1 MLLDDIFNFSS
12 IINTLNP
19 SLLIVVIKNAS
30 LDILYVVAA
39 LLSVSIVGTTITTT
53 ISQFSSIDVV
63 KSAYA
68 FPCKG
73 GIGEEYCSGYH
84 AGAIQADKDDK
95 ATRNLD
101 VFQHRCTSTIQ
112 QYCQGFVNG
121 YNDEAGF
128 LK

>member
-1 MLLDDIFNFSS
+1 M
-12 IINTLNP
+12 
-19 SLLIVVIKNAS
+19 IKNTGLS
-30 LDILYVVAA
+30 ISSVVAA
-39 LLSVSIVGTTITTT
+39 LLALSIVGVTTTTI

-73 GIGEEYCSGYH
+73 GVGEEYCSGYH
-84 AGAIQADKDDK
+84 AGAVQADKDDN
-95 ATRNLD
+95 ANRDLD
-101 VFQHRCTSTIQ
+101 VSQHRCTSTIQ

-121 YNDEAGF
+121 YNDEVGF

>member
-1 MLLDDIFNFSS
+1 
-12 IINTLNP
+12 
-19 SLLIVVIKNAS
+19 VIKNTGLS
-30 LDILYVVAA
+30 ISSVVAA
-39 LLSVSIVGTTITTT
+39 LLALSIVGVTTTTI

-73 GIGEEYCSGYH
+73 GVGEEYCSGYH
-84 AGAIQADKDDK
+84 AGAVQADKDDN
-95 ATRNLD
+95 ANRDLD
-101 VFQHRCTSTIQ
+101 VSQHRCTSTIQ

-121 YNDEAGF
+121 YNDEVGF

>member
-1 MLLDDIFNFSS
+1 MVRNSGLSISS
-12 IINTLNP
+12 
-19 SLLIVVIKNAS
+19 VI
-30 LDILYVVAA
+30 VAA
-39 LLSVSIVGTTITTT
+39 LLALSIVDVTTTI

-73 GIGEEYCSGYH
+73 GVGEEYCRGYH
-84 AGAIQADKDDK
+84 AGAVQADKDDN
-95 ATRNLD
+95 ANRDLD
-101 VFQHRCTSTIQ
+101 VSQHRCTSTIQ

-121 YNDEAGF
+121 YNDEVGF

>member
-1 MLLDDIFNFSS
+1 M
-12 IINTLNP
+12 
-19 SLLIVVIKNAS
+19 IKNTS
-30 LDILYVVAA
+30 LGITSVVVAA
-39 LLSVSIVGTTITTT
+39 LLALSIVGVTTTTTTT

-73 GIGEEYCSGYH
+73 GVGEEYCRGYH
-84 AGAIQADKDDK
+84 DGAIQADKDENDN
-95 ATRNLD
+95 RNLD
-101 VFQHRCTSTIQ
+101 LSQHRCTSTIQ

-121 YNDEAGF
+121 YNDEVGI

>member
-1 MLLDDIFNFSS
+1 M
-12 IINTLNP
+12 
-19 SLLIVVIKNAS
+19 IKNAS

-73 GIGEEYCSGYH
+73 GTGEEYCSGYH
-84 AGAIQADKDDK
+84 AGAIQAYKDDK
-95 ATRNLD
+95 AGHVVNLY
-101 VFQHRCTSTIQ
+101 RCIQ
-112 QYCQGFVNG
+112 SDEYCSGYQNG
-121 YNDEAGF
+121 YTDEAGF
-128 LK
+128 LG

>member
-1 MLLDDIFNFSS
+1 M
-12 IINTLNP
+12 
-19 SLLIVVIKNAS
+19 IKNTS
-30 LDILYVVAA
+30 ISSVVAA
-39 LLSVSIVGTTITTT
+39 LLAAYIVGAATTTT
-53 ISQFSSIDVV
+53 IPQFTSIDVI

-84 AGAIQADKDDK
+84 AGTIQADKDDN
-95 ATRNLD
+95 ANRNLD

-121 YNDEAGF
+121 YNDEADF